1 MIKSRILTLQKDP
14 GDDWDNDF
22 AETSKKTQPS
32 SMNSMMGGWGGGA
45 TMESLLAAATGKG
58 NPTVEKGKQ
67 TPSMGFSMGSGAKK
81 GCVETFE

>member
-1 MIKSRILTLQKDP
+1 LIKSRIVNLRKDP

-22 AETSKKTQPS
+22 AESTKKSQP
-32 SMNSMMGGWGGGA
+32 NSMMGGWGGGA

-58 NPTVEKGKQ
+58 NPSVEKAKQ